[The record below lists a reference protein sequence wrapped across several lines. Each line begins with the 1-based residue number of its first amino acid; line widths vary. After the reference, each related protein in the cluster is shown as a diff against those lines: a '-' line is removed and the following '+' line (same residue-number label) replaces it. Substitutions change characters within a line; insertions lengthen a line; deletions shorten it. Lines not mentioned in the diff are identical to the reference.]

1 VNARRRFLAVALGVV
16 CAGTACGVPTGEA
29 PTSIAPSDVPYG
41 LTVPSHTPTA
51 APLAEP
57 ALDAPRVFLVAQDDR
72 LVARPRELQGT
83 TREKR
88 LDSLLAELAA
98 GPTGEERD
106 LRLSTALPPDV
117 RLTLGGL
124 VNGTATIDIRVPA
137 EAPSGWAS
145 RRAVAQIVLTTT
157 SVPGVEAVR
166 LTLTGEPV
174 EAPLPGGELTS
185 EPLTAPDYTVFVTAP
200 PSAVPATPTPVPAP
214 PS

>member
-1 VNARRRFLAVALGVV
+1 VRRFGVRGAHRRGADHHCAVRRALRAVNR
-16 CAGTACGVPTGEA
+16 
-29 PTSIAPSDVPYG
+29 
-41 LTVPSHTPTA
+41 TA

-57 ALDAPRVFLVAQDDR
+57 ALDAARVFLVAQDDR
-72 LVARPRELQGT
+72 LVARPRELDGA
-83 TREKR
+83 TRKER
-88 LDSLLAELAA
+88 LAALLAALAA
-98 GPTGEERD
+98 GPSAEERD

-117 RLTLGGL
+117 RLIVGDL

-157 SVPGVEAVR
+157 SVPGVDAVR

-185 EPLTAPDYTVFVTAP
+185 EPLTAPDYTVFVDAP
-200 PSAVPATPTPVPAP
+200 PGAVTDGPPGAVPAAPTAVPAP